1 MMGCTVLALG
11 LVTVVKGLALAL
23 APSRLEDQPARFA
36 RIPCD
41 RQRLPG
47 LAAVVIGVGPV
58 RHARRLG
65 A

>member
-1 MMGCTVLALG
+1 MMGCTVLAPG
-11 LVTVVKGLALAL
+11 LVTVVKGLARAL
-23 APSRLEDQPARFA
+23 APSRLEDLPARFA
-36 RIPCD
+36 RMPRN